1 MAKIIKL
8 IVVIVINWIKLHL
21 YLIHSR
27 LIQIKRRVWNG
38 GVLLWWYRLWT
49 RKDPLHRSLN
59 FDGEALSVMS
69 KKEQEEYI
77 NNLLRRREKA
87 HQRARKK

>member
-1 MAKIIKL
+1 MVKITKL
-8 IVVIVINWIKLHL
+8 IVIIVTHWLKLQL
-21 YLIHSR
+21 YLAHSR
-27 LIQIKRRVWNG
+27 LIQLKRRTWNG
-38 GVLLWWYRLWT
+38 GILLWWYRLWV
-49 RKDPLHRSLN
+49 RSDPLHHSLN